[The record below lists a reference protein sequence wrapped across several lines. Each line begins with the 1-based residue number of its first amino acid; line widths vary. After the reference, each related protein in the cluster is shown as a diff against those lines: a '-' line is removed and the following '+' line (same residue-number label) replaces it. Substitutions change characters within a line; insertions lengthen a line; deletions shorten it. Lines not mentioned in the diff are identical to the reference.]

1 MEAVL
6 FNVESGYAEALC
18 RGLSSSLIKSAQY
31 SNMTQCDTLEDLKL
45 QLGATDYAQ
54 SLANVASPISTS
66 DFQNRLFAK
75 LVADFRYL
83 QTTAV
88 EPSSKFL
95 EYITYGYMIDNVV
108 LMVSG
113 TLHHRNKEELLERA
127 HPLGWFDTLPALSVT
142 TDIESLYDVVLVDTP
157 LAPYF
162 KECFTVAQISDLQIE
177 IIRNKLYRA
186 YLEDF
191 AQFCKTLP
199 GSTYESMIKML
210 GFEADCRTIN
220 IAVNSNGTGL
230 SRADREALMPRLG
243 ALYPVIS
250 SQLARSED
258 PEQVRAVVE
267 QCAVPEFTDCF
278 DSSNGQTLEDH
289 FYAEGIVLCREALT
303 QQFSYATFYA
313 WLKAAEQEVRNVTWI
328 AECIAQNQRE
338 RISGYVSLF

>member
-1 MEAVL
+1 MDAVL

-18 RGLSSSLIKSAQY
+18 RGLSAGLIRNSQY
-31 SNMTQCDTLEDLKL
+31 SNMTQCDTLDDLKL
-45 QLGATDYAQ
+45 QLGATEYAS
-54 SLANVASPISTS
+54 SLANAPSPLATS
-66 DFQNRLFAK
+66 DFQKRLFSK

-88 EPSSKFL
+88 EPLSKFL

-113 TLHHRNKEELLERA
+113 TLHHRNKEELLARA

-162 KECFTVAQISDLQIE
+162 RECFTVAQLSDLQIE

-191 AQFCKTLP
+191 ANFCKTLP
-199 GSTYESMIKML
+199 GSTNESMQVLL

-220 IAVNSNGTGL
+220 IAVNSTSAEL
-230 SRADREALMPRLG
+230 SRADKEALMPRMG
-243 ALYPVIS
+243 ELYPVVS
-250 SQLARSED
+250 GQLTRCED

-267 QCAVPEFTDCF
+267 QCAVPSLVNCF
-278 DSSNGQTLEDH
+278 DTTGNKNLEDH
-289 FYAEGIVLCREALT
+289 FYAAGVELCRNALT

-313 WLKAAEQEVRNVTWI
+313 WLKCAEQEVRNVTWI

-338 RISGYVSLF
+338 RMNAYIALF